1 MALVK
6 KPSKTQIFLVF
17 VCLLGPLLATL
28 LIFSFAR
35 SEAKDFDRLSN
46 GTSDVRANKTRSVNF
61 TLSDM
66 PSIIIRTLGIEVYI
80 IEVS

>member
-1 MALVK
+1 MTLVK

-35 SEAKDFDRLSN
+35 GEAKDFDGLRN
-46 GTSDVRANKTRSVNF
+46 GTSDVRANKTRSLNL

-66 PSIIIRTLGIEVYI
+66 RSFTSETRFISSKSRN
-80 IEVS
+80 